1 MDKPVFLQSAIQDT
15 QQNIRAIDFKI
26 GALLAGC
33 IVPFPQI
40 RTIYEFLNSNNL
52 WHQQA
57 LAWLIFC
64 IWLVTVLILLAA
76 LSAIDNPS
84 KHINDGYAQKGYY
97 YGGGTFKFNLVNG
110 FFRTDI
116 RTNRTVEGYVEDLQ
130 EETFYIMKELAFEHL
145 KLIYIRDL
153 KLYRLKF
160 AVALIACL
168 ITIGSISFL
177 FVPNT
182 KKIEIEEIGDKN
194 TPLIIDTAAYKQQAL

>member
-1 MDKPVFLQSAIQDT
+1 MDKDAFLLSTIQDT

-40 RTIYEFLNSNNL
+40 REIYNFLNSNDL
-52 WHQQA
+52 WWQQG
-57 LAWLIFC
+57 LAWIIFS
-64 IWLVTVLILLAA
+64 IWLLAVLILLAA

-84 KHINDGYAQKGYY
+84 KHINDGYAQKGTY
-97 YGGGTFKFNLVNG
+97 YGGGLFTFNLING

-116 RTNRTVEGYVEDLQ
+116 RTSKTVQSYSDELNDSN
-130 EETFYIMKELAFEHL
+130 FPYIKELAFEHL

-160 AVALIACL
+160 AVTLIATL
-168 ITIGSISFL
+168 ITIGSVTFL
-177 FVPNT
+177 TAPST
-182 KKIEIEEIGDKN
+182 KKVEVELTKDKSSN
-194 TPLIIDTAAYKQQAL
+194 APIKKTE